1 MMQETFQ
8 TISPEEA
15 KKMMDEMPVT
25 ILDVRE
31 VMEFSSGHI
40 PGAQNLPVGS
50 VRRLASSELPDPDAT
65 ILVYCL
71 SGMRSAT
78 ACTILTELGYT
89 KVYDFGGIASW
100 PYDIE

>member
-1 MMQETFQ
+1 MDEAFK
-8 TISPEEA
+8 TISPEDA
-15 KKMMDEMPVT
+15 KKMMEDMAVT

-31 VMEFSSGHI
+31 QMEFCSGHI
-40 PGAQNLPVGS
+40 PNAQNLPVGS
-50 VRRLASSELPDPDAT
+50 VRRRASAELPDTDAT

-100 PYDIE
+100 PFEIEY

>member
-1 MMQETFQ
+1 MYETFH

-15 KKMMDEMPVT
+15 KKMMDETSVT

-31 VMEFSSGHI
+31 AMEFCSGHV
-40 PGAQNLPVGS
+40 PNAQNLPVGS
-50 VRRLASSELPDPDAT
+50 VRRLAASALPDPDAT

-100 PYDIE
+100 PYEIE

>member
-1 MMQETFQ
+1 MAETFK
-8 TISPEEA
+8 TISPQDA
-15 KKMMDEMPVT
+15 KNMMDDMSVT

-31 VMEFSSGHI
+31 PMEFCSGHI
-40 PGAQNLPVGS
+40 PNAQNLPVGA
-50 VRRLASSELPDPDAT
+50 VRRQAATALPDPDAT

-78 ACTILTELGYT
+78 ACAILSELGYT

-100 PYDIE
+100 PYEIEP